1 MLIDC
6 NVVLRY
12 FMSKNCIKILF
23 ANGFPG
29 EKTARETV
37 AFKKVAINIKS

>member
-1 MLIDC
+1 MKFYAILLHRIAQ
-6 NVVLRY
+6 
-12 FMSKNCIKILF
+12 KILF

-37 AFKKVAINIKS
+37 ALKKDALA

>member
-1 MLIDC
+1 MDC
-6 NVVLRY
+6 NEVLRY
-12 FMSKNCIKILF
+12 FIAQNCTKNLF

-37 AFKKVAINIKS
+37 ALKKDALA